1 MSVHIRSIGPSPTPL
16 DEAAS
21 SQTSQGPFGPQGHH
35 HHRHHV
41 HQAQKNGA
49 RARSKRKR
57 GADSQD
63 GIDESGASEELLM
76 MLTEHLQKEADLVM
90 RVAERHAGERGGS
103 DADTRDGNEEGDGAV
118 SSRAKRKGPGK
129 RFLRAA
135 DHPEQAIEAFE
146 AAESAL
152 LETRRAQG
160 ENRRLTMSST
170 YRVLA
175 VMRDFLAVPGTASR
189 ASATLASIRERL
201 IAAVAISTKR
211 APEQQES
218 INLLLPLMLLN
229 LERARTDTE
238 RALAVAKI
246 SSLIERRRSCV

>member
-1 MSVHIRSIGPSPTPL
+1 MSIHIRGIGPIPAPA
-16 DEAAS
+16 DDGAS
-21 SQTSQGPFGPQGHH
+21 SQNPQGPFGPQGHH
-35 HHRHHV
+35 HHKHHV
-41 HQAQKNGA
+41 HQAQKSGA

-90 RVAERHAGERGGS
+90 RVAERHSGERGGS
-103 DADTRDGNEEGDGAV
+103 EADPRDGGDENGSAA
-118 SSRAKRKGPGK
+118 SAQLKRTGSGK
-129 RFLRAA
+129 RFLRTA
-135 DHPEQAIEAFE
+135 DHPEQAIAAFD

-152 LETRRAQG
+152 LEARRAQG
-160 ENRRLTMSST
+160 EARPAMSST

-175 VMRDFLAVPGTASR
+175 VMRDFLAVPGTAAR
-189 ASATLASIRERL
+189 ASATLALIRERL
-201 IAAVAISTKR
+201 VAAVGTPTRR

-246 SSLIERRRSCV
+246 SSLIERRRSYV

>member
-1 MSVHIRSIGPSPTPL
+1 MSIHIRGIGPIPAPA
-16 DEAAS
+16 DDGAS
-21 SQTSQGPFGPQGHH
+21 SQNPQGPFGPQGHH
-35 HHRHHV
+35 HHKHQV
-41 HQAQKNGA
+41 HQAQKSGA
-49 RARSKRKR
+49 RSRSKRKR

-90 RVAERHAGERGGS
+90 RVAERHGGERGES
-103 DADTRDGNEEGDGAV
+103 DADTREGGDENGSAA
-118 SSRAKRKGPGK
+118 SSRLKRTGSGK
-129 RFLRAA
+129 RFFRTT
-135 DHPEQAIEAFE
+135 DHPEQAIAAFD

-152 LETRRAQG
+152 LEARRAQG
-160 ENRRLTMSST
+160 EARPAMSST

-175 VMRDFLAVPGTASR
+175 VMRDFLAVPGTAAR
-189 ASATLASIRERL
+189 ASATLALIRERL
-201 IAAVAISTKR
+201 VAAVGTPTKR

-246 SSLIERRRSCV
+246 SSLIERRRSYV